1 LDFPTSLKKSHLQF
15 QPFTGLPL
23 LLTERH
29 LQQAITISA
38 AIVRKASQGD
48 DTARAALYH
57 QYSQKMF
64 SICVRMTGSRRDAE
78 DILQDAFLLAFKS
91 LQQLK
96 DHRLFEPWLR
106 KIVVN
111 ECIRFTKRAFQFTA
125 FHEQTFEQAAEEETG
140 WWQQIGFDQIH
151 NEIKNLPH
159 GCREI
164 FNLYVVEDYSHQQI
178 AEALNIS
185 VSTSKS
191 QYSRAR
197 LLLKERLLKQ
207 MERYG
212 SI

>member
-1 LDFPTSLKKSHLQF
+1 
-15 QPFTGLPL
+15 
-23 LLTERH
+23 
-29 LQQAITISA
+29 
-38 AIVRKASQGD
+38 VRKASQGD

-64 SICVRMTGSRRDAE
+64 SICVRMTGSRKDAE

-96 DHRLFEPWLR
+96 DHALFEPWLR

-111 ECIRFTKRAFQFTA
+111 ECIRFTKKAFQFTT
-125 FHEQTFEQAAEEETG
+125 FHEQAFEQIAEEDAG
-140 WWQQIGFDQIH
+140 WWQQIAFEQIH
-151 NEIKNLPH
+151 QEIKNLPQ